1 MKARNGFTLL
11 EVMLAMGSL
20 ALVSTICY
28 GAFYLGIRAVEKGE
42 VAVVTAQRLRVAS
55 DVLIRQ
61 VKSAVPYPARNADEE
76 VFPFFMGTATTLT
89 FVSAAGQLGGGGM
102 ARVFY
107 HVDDGPKLVLEESR
121 SFSPDE
127 LGRDG
132 IDSPGERA
140 ATVIE
145 GFKSIRFQYL
155 APDDFEEGGKW
166 TATWD
171 SAADEVLPRA
181 VRISIEGLPGMDT
194 DVWVQEMPIMA
205 TNYGDNAGEVDD
217 EDINDGSDDLADTG
231 ATGNGTGASGTNNR
245 GNAGG
250 ADATDGGDDG
260 GDE

>member
-76 VFPFFMGTATTLT
+76 VFPFFMGSATSLT

-107 HVDDGPKLVLEESR
+107 HVEEGPKLVLEETR

-127 LGRDG
+127 LGRDAV
-132 IDSPGERA
+132 DAPGERA
-140 ATVIE
+140 TTVIE
-145 GFKSIRFQYL
+145 GFKSIHFQYL
-155 APDDFEEGGKW
+155 APDDFDEGGKW
-166 TATWD
+166 SATWD

-217 EDINDGSDDLADTG
+217 EDISDGSDDLVEAG
-231 ATGNGTGASGTNNR
+231 GTGTSGTN
-245 GNAGG
+245 GNATG
-250 ADATDGGDDG
+250 ADNAADDG
-260 GDE
+260 SGE